1 MNHHLL
7 QINKIRL
14 FDHSDINHSSI
25 THSFALDDALCLSV
39 SETKETILRLWVHK
53 PTVVFGIPDSRLP
66 YFNEGIEY
74 LIKEKYEVI
83 IRNSGGLTV
92 LLDEGILNLSFV
104 FPDTNDIHQGYEAMV
119 EFIKEIF
126 KDETSEIE
134 AYEITESYCPGSYD
148 LSIGGKKFAG
158 ISQRRV
164 KNGSAVQIYLC
175 VEGDGSKR
183 AELIRNFYQI
193 AKKDEE
199 TKFKYPNVNPD
210 VMASLEQLL
219 QKRITVQDVIK
230 LIVEKL
236 RENGI
241 TIYENTLN
249 EREQQWYDQRIKL
262 MNERNKSVN
271 SL

>member
-1 MNHHLL
+1 MDLL
-7 QINKIRL
+7 CKYIY
-14 FDHSDINHSSI
+14 
-25 THSFALDDALCLSV
+25 V
-39 SETKETILRLWVHK
+39 S
-53 PTVVFGIPDSRLP
+53 
-66 YFNEGIEY
+66 
-74 LIKEKYEVI
+74 
-83 IRNSGGLTV
+83 
-92 LLDEGILNLSFV
+92 
-104 FPDTNDIHQGYEAMV
+104 Q
-119 EFIKEIF
+119 
-126 KDETSEIE
+126 
-134 AYEITESYCPGSYD
+134 
-148 LSIGGKKFAG
+148 
-158 ISQRRV
+158 
-164 KNGSAVQIYLC
+164 
-175 VEGDGSKR
+175 GDGSKR